1 MLEEKAQSQR
11 ELLPARTR
19 FDPKWTALAAAMSGY
34 MLDAMDVILYV
45 FALGAI
51 RQEFGLSNAEA
62 GMAMAATMLASAA
75 GGIGAGILSDRIG
88 RRPALM
94 ITILLYSFGSAL
106 TATSTGLWSLMFWRA
121 IVGLGLG
128 GEWSSGTVLVAESW
142 PAQHR
147 AKAIGMMQS
156 GFALGYMLAAALAA
170 FVLPRW
176 GWRVLFLIG
185 VLPALLTFLIRRHVR
200 EPEVWLKQ
208 ERPAPFWNLF
218 RGVLLRRTLIATTL
232 ATAMLFGYWGLFTWL
247 PSFLATPIEAGG
259 AGLALLKTS
268 GWTIAVQAGSLL
280 GYWCFGWLADRFGR
294 RITFFLY
301 VVGAAMAIPIYGFAP
316 RWAGASLETALLA
329 IGPAVGFLGTGSF
342 ALFGTMLA
350 ELYPTESR
358 GAGQGFAYNF
368 GRALAAV
375 APVTIGRV
383 ADASG
388 LGMALVLNAA
398 FYLVAGL
405 MVWTLPETKG
415 VEID

>member
-1 MLEEKAQSQR
+1 MPEEKAHAER
-11 ELLPARTR
+11 ELLPASGG

-75 GGIGAGILSDRIG
+75 GGIGAGVLADRIG

-106 TATSTGLWSLMFWRA
+106 SATSTGLWSLIFWRA
-121 IVGLGLG
+121 VVGLGLG
-128 GEWSSGTVLVAESW
+128 GEWSTGTVLVAESW

-170 FVLPRW
+170 VVLPRW

-208 ERPAPFWNLF
+208 ERPAPFLALF
-218 RGVLLRRTLIATTL
+218 RGVLLRRTVIATTL
-232 ATAMLFGYWGLFTWL
+232 ATTMLFGYWGLFTWL
-247 PSFLATPIEAGG
+247 PSFLASPIAAGG

-268 GWTIAVQAGSLL
+268 GWTIAVQLGSLA
-280 GYWCFGWLADRFGR
+280 GYWCFGYLADRFGR

-301 VVGAAMAIPIYGFAP
+301 VAGAAAVIPFYGLAP
-316 RWAGASLETALLA
+316 RWAGASLESVLLVA
-329 IGPAVGFLGTGSF
+329 GPAVGFLGTGSF

-350 ELYPTESR
+350 ELYPTASR

-368 GRALAAV
+368 GRALAAA

-383 ADASG
+383 ADSSG
-388 LGMALVLNAA
+388 LGMALGLNAG
-398 FYLVAGL
+398 FYLLAGL

>member
-1 MLEEKAQSQR
+1 MLEEKAQPRS
-11 ELLPARTR
+11 ELLPASGRL
-19 FDPKWTALAAAMSGY
+19 DPKWTALAAATSGY
-34 MLDAMDVILYV
+34 MLDAMDVILYI

-75 GGIGAGILSDRIG
+75 GGIGAGVLSDRIG

-94 ITILLYSFGSAL
+94 ITILVYSFGSAL
-106 TATSTGLWSLMFWRA
+106 SATSTGLWSLMLWRGV
-121 IVGLGLG
+121 VGLGLG

-170 FVLPRW
+170 LVLPRW

-208 ERPAPFWNLF
+208 ERPAPFLSLF

-247 PSFLATPIEAGG
+247 PSFLASPMEAGG

-294 RITFFLY
+294 RITFFCY
-301 VVGAAMAIPIYGFAP
+301 VAGAAAVIPIYGMAP
-316 RWAGASLETALLA
+316 RWAGASLESVLLI

-350 ELYPTESR
+350 ELYPTASR

-388 LGMALVLNAA
+388 LGMALGLNAG
-398 FYLVAGL
+398 FYLLAGL

>member
-1 MLEEKAQSQR
+1 MPEEKAQP
-11 ELLPARTR
+11 EVKLLPPSTG

-34 MLDAMDVILYV
+34 MLDAMDVILYI
-45 FALGAI
+45 FALRAI
-51 RQEFGLSNAEA
+51 SQEFGLSNAEA

-75 GGIGAGILSDRIG
+75 GGIAAGVLADRIG

-106 TATSTGLWSLMFWRA
+106 SATATGLWSLMFWRA
-121 IVGLGLG
+121 VVGLGLG
-128 GEWSSGTVLVAESW
+128 GEWSTGTVLVAESW
-142 PAQHR
+142 PARHR

-170 FVLPRW
+170 LVLPRW

-208 ERPAPFWNLF
+208 ERPAPFLSLF
-218 RGVLLRRTLIATTL
+218 RGVLLRRTMIATAL

-247 PSFLATPIEAGG
+247 PSFLASPMEAGG

-268 GWTIAVQAGSLL
+268 GWTIAVQLGSLA

-301 VVGAAMAIPIYGFAP
+301 VAGAAVAIPFYGLAP
-316 RWAGASLETALLA
+316 RWAGESLESVLLV

-342 ALFGTMLA
+342 ALFGAMLA
-350 ELYPTESR
+350 ELYPTPSR

-368 GRALAAV
+368 GRALAAI
-375 APVTIGRV
+375 APITIGKV
-383 ADASG
+383 ADSSG
-388 LGMALVLNAA
+388 LGVALGLNSG
-398 FYLVAGL
+398 FYLLAGL

>member
-1 MLEEKAQSQR
+1 MLEEKAHLKAK
-11 ELLPARTR
+11 LLPTPER

-34 MLDAMDVILYV
+34 MLDAMDVILYI

-75 GGIGAGILSDRIG
+75 GGIGAGVLSDRIG

-106 TATSTGLWSLMFWRA
+106 SATSTGLWSLMFWRA
-121 IVGLGLG
+121 VVGLGLG

-170 FVLPRW
+170 LVLPRW

-208 ERPAPFWNLF
+208 ERPAPFLALF
-218 RGVLLRRTLIATTL
+218 RGALLRRTLIATAL

-247 PSFLATPIEAGG
+247 PSFLASPIEAGG

-268 GWTIAVQAGSLL
+268 GWTIAVQVGSLL

-301 VVGAAMAIPIYGFAP
+301 VAGAAAVIPIYGFAP
-316 RWAGASLETALLA
+316 RWAGGSLETVLLI

-350 ELYPTESR
+350 ELYPTASR

-368 GRALAAV
+368 GRALAAA

-383 ADASG
+383 ADSSG
-388 LGMALVLNAA
+388 LGTALGLNAG
-398 FYLVAGL
+398 FYLLAGL

>member
-1 MLEEKAQSQR
+1 
-11 ELLPARTR
+11 
-19 FDPKWTALAAAMSGY
+19 
-34 MLDAMDVILYV
+34 
-45 FALGAI
+45 
-51 RQEFGLSNAEA
+51 
-62 GMAMAATMLASAA
+62 MAMAATMLASAA
-75 GGIGAGILSDRIG
+75 GGIGAGVLSDRIG

-94 ITILLYSFGSAL
+94 ITILVYSFGSAL
-106 TATSTGLWSLMFWRA
+106 SATSTGLWSLMLWRA
-121 IVGLGLG
+121 VVGLGLG

-170 FVLPRW
+170 LVLPRW

-208 ERPAPFWNLF
+208 ERPAPFLSLF

-247 PSFLATPIEAGG
+247 PSFLASPMEAGG

-294 RITFFLY
+294 RITFFCY
-301 VVGAAMAIPIYGFAP
+301 VAGAAAVIPIYGMAP
-316 RWAGASLETALLA
+316 RWAGASLESVLLI

-350 ELYPTESR
+350 ELYPTASR

-388 LGMALVLNAA
+388 LGMALGLNAG
-398 FYLVAGL
+398 FYLLAGL

>member
-1 MLEEKAQSQR
+1 MLEEKAQPR
-11 ELLPARTR
+11 GELLPASGRL
-19 FDPKWTALAAAMSGY
+19 DPKWTALAAATSGY
-34 MLDAMDVILYV
+34 MLDAMDVILYI

-75 GGIGAGILSDRIG
+75 GGIGAGVLSDRIG

-94 ITILLYSFGSAL
+94 ITILVYSFGSAL
-106 TATSTGLWSLMFWRA
+106 SATSTGLWSLMLWRA
-121 IVGLGLG
+121 VVGLGLG

-170 FVLPRW
+170 LVLPRW

-208 ERPAPFWNLF
+208 ERPAPFLSLF

-247 PSFLATPIEAGG
+247 PSFLASPMEAGG

-294 RITFFLY
+294 RITFFCY
-301 VVGAAMAIPIYGFAP
+301 VAGAAAVIPIYGMAP
-316 RWAGASLETALLA
+316 RWAGASLESVLLI

-350 ELYPTESR
+350 ELYPTASR

-388 LGMALVLNAA
+388 LGMALGLNAG
-398 FYLVAGL
+398 FYLLAGL

>member
-1 MLEEKAQSQR
+1 MLEEKAQPRS
-11 ELLPARTR
+11 ELLPASGRL
-19 FDPKWTALAAAMSGY
+19 DPKWTALAAATSGY
-34 MLDAMDVILYV
+34 MLDAMDVILYI

-75 GGIGAGILSDRIG
+75 GGIGAGVLSDRIG

-94 ITILLYSFGSAL
+94 ITILVYSFGSAL
-106 TATSTGLWSLMFWRA
+106 SATSTGLWSLMLWRA
-121 IVGLGLG
+121 VVGLGLG

-170 FVLPRW
+170 LVLPRW

-208 ERPAPFWNLF
+208 ERPAPFLSLF

-247 PSFLATPIEAGG
+247 PSFLASPMEAGG

-294 RITFFLY
+294 RITFFCY
-301 VVGAAMAIPIYGFAP
+301 VAGAAAVIPIYGMAP
-316 RWAGASLETALLA
+316 RWAGASLESVLLI

-350 ELYPTESR
+350 ELYPTASR

-388 LGMALVLNAA
+388 LGMALGLNAG
-398 FYLVAGL
+398 FYLLAGL